1 MCVDT
6 FAKEALTEPLGFN
19 LFSVAPHVLLFQ
31 LHEDS
36 IEVQYSRLVSY
47 CYVSPLLP
55 LPSQQKRER
64 MVYHRM
70 SVFFVYVM

>member
-6 FAKEALTEPLGFN
+6 SAKEALTEPLGFN

-36 IEVQYSRLVSY
+36 VEVQYSRLVSY
-47 CYVSPLLP
+47 CYVSPLLTP
-55 LPSQQKRER
+55 PKKGWCTIE
-64 MVYHRM
+64 
-70 SVFFVYVM
+70 